1 MADLIKHKGIV
12 EKIDGSHVTV
22 RIVQTS
28 ACSSCSAKGLCNA
41 SESKEKLI
49 DVYQSQVPCRVG
61 EEVVV
66 CGTTSM
72 GMRAVFLA
80 FGIPLLI
87 LLASL
92 FVSMRMT
99 DDDALL
105 SAYPLLISTDILLK
119 IEQTFLDETDN
130 FYYFKQHTLCFPQTY
145 YSIFCNSCNARCT
158 IGSVSQ

>member
-1 MADLIKHKGIV
+1 MADKIKHLGVV

-49 DVYQSQVPCRVG
+49 DVYHNQVACRIG
-61 EEVVV
+61 EQVVV

-80 FGIPLLI
+80 FGFPVLI
-87 LLASL
+87 LLAAL
-92 FVSMRMT
+92 FITMQMSGE
-99 DDDALL
+99 DSLL
-105 SAYPLLISTDILLK
+105 SALVALGAVVPYYLIIYMCRNKLSKTFSFT
-119 IEQTFLDETDN
+119 IE
-130 FYYFKQHTLCFPQTY
+130 KQ
-145 YSIFCNSCNARCT
+145 
-158 IGSVSQ
+158 